1 MATDAR
7 NTPLARLRPRRETVL
22 WGSLLVTLEL
32 GVLAAYSLLG
42 SSSLVTLAGARF
54 WLYPLVWIN
63 VGLWAVLRT
72 VPAGS
77 GASTRHRWLA
87 RALAAGYFGLLAYTG
102 GLVGAGMAEGAG
114 VVRVVWRTIPPGW
127 GPAVTYAGDLA
138 TLTLVP
144 YRVVGY
150 LALAYLVYATVLD
163 AARSAVTGVLGLLS
177 CVSCSWPVLA
187 SLATG
192 VAGSGTGIAV
202 AVSTNSYGLST
213 VVFVATVALLYW
225 RPFGSRE

>member
-1 MATDAR
+1 MATDTR
-7 NTPLARLRPRRETVL
+7 TTPLAKLRPRRETLL

-42 SSSLVTLAGARF
+42 SSSLVSLAGVRF
-54 WLYPLVWIN
+54 WLYPFVWIN
-63 VGLWAVLRT
+63 VGLWAVVRT
-72 VPAGS
+72 LPAGN
-77 GASTRHRWLA
+77 GASERQRLLA
-87 RALAAGYFGLLAYTG
+87 GALATSYFGVLAYTG

-114 VVRVVWRTIPPGW
+114 VVRVVWTTIPPGW

-144 YRVVGY
+144 YKLVGY

-192 VAGSGTGIAV
+192 VAGGGSGIAA
-202 AVSTNSYGLST
+202 AVSTGSYGLST
-213 VVFVATVALLYW
+213 VVFVVTVGLLYW
-225 RPFGSRE
+225 RPFGTRE